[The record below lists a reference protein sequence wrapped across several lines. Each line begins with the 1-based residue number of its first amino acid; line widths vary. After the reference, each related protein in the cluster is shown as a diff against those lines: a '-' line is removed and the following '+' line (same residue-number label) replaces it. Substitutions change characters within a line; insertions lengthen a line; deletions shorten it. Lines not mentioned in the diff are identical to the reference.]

1 MGFSI
6 GVCDIVKKNASYKAT
21 DREGSSRARVM
32 IREIINRF
40 LEDLDAH
47 LTEAAVCFLL
57 VRTIGSRSWP
67 MLR

>member
-6 GVCDIVKKNASYKAT
+6 CVCDIVKKNTSYQAT

-32 IREIINRF
+32 IREIINRL

-47 LTEAAVCFLL
+47 VIEAAVCFLL
-57 VRTIGSRSWP
+57 MRTIGSRSWP